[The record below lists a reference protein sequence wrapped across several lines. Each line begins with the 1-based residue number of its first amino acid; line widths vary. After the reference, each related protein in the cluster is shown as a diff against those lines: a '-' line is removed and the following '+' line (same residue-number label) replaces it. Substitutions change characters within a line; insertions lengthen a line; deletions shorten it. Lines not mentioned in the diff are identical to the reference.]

1 MNICVSTIVKVPHFE
16 EILTLIS
23 YVRRLWDSCRESWQS
38 WNTSYG
44 VWESLYGLWRLQGK
58 VNSVTMNSQLELAP
72 SFLTRSTYK
81 SHNRFMRYLKSLC
94 SNDAKIMNE
103 SHNQPSKN
111 KSVEKGWKE
120 PRANHTIKETENL
133 REQLWN
139 YEDNQSFSTLVAKC
153 WVLKLRLWNSM
164 FIQK

>member
-58 VNSVTMNSQLELAP
+58 MNSVTMNSQLELAP
-72 SFLTRSTYK
+72 SFLTWSTFK
-81 SHNRFMRYLKSLC
+81 SHNRFVRYLKSLC
-94 SNDAKIMNE
+94 SNDVKIMNE
-103 SHNQPSKN
+103 SHNQPSKKQN
-111 KSVEKGWKE
+111 RRERLKRVKSKPHYKINWKFTW
-120 PRANHTIKETENL
+120 AT
-133 REQLWN
+133 
-139 YEDNQSFSTLVAKC
+139 
-153 WVLKLRLWNSM
+153 LKLWRQSK
-164 FIQK
+164 FQHSCC